1 MSYRKE
7 KIHSLTG
14 INLNIVSESELKK
27 LCNKFLKNGIHGL
40 CFSAYDEGQE
50 PGNNISDE
58 QILRKLNII
67 KPYIKWIRTFSCT
80 EGNERIP
87 VLAKELGLKT
97 LVGAW
102 LSDNKLTN
110 EKEINGLISLCKSG
124 HVDVAGVGNE
134 VLYRKEM
141 SESELID
148 YINLVKKEIGDI
160 PAGYV
165 DAYYEFS
172 ARPNLADSCD
182 VILANCYPYWEGCSL
197 EYSLMYMKQMYFE
210 ANSAGKGKKV
220 IITETGWPSQ
230 GASLRGAH
238 PSKENALKYF
248 INAQNWSFEDNIE
261 MFYFSAFDESW
272 KVGVEGDVGAY
283 WGLWDKDEKLKF

>member
-14 INLNIVSESELKK
+14 INLNTVSESELKK
-27 LCNKFLKNGIHGL
+27 LCNKFLKQGIHGL

-50 PGNNISDE
+50 PGDKIVDQ
-58 QILRKLNII
+58 QILRKLNIV
-67 KPYIKWIRTFSCT
+67 KPYTKWIRTFSCT

-87 VLAKELGLKT
+87 ILAKKLGLKT

-102 LSDNKLTN
+102 LSDKKSTN
-110 EKEINGLISLCKSG
+110 LKEINGLISLCKSCN
-124 HVDVAGVGNE
+124 VDIAAVGNE
-134 VLYRKEM
+134 VLYRKEL
-141 SESELID
+141 SEKELIE
-148 YINLVKKEIGDI
+148 YILNVKKQIGDI

-165 DAYYEFS
+165 DAYYEFPK
-172 ARPNLADSCD
+172 RPKLTDSCD
-182 VILANCYPYWEGCSL
+182 IILANCYPYWEGCSL
-197 EYSLMYMKQMYFE
+197 EYSLVYMKQMYNE
-210 ANSAGKGKKV
+210 ALHAGKGKKV
-220 IITETGWPSQ
+220 IVTETGWPSQ
-230 GASLRGAH
+230 GASLEGAH

-248 INAQNWSFEDNIE
+248 INAQNWSFEDKIE

>member
-27 LCNKFLKNGIHGL
+27 LCNKFLKKGIHGL

-50 PGNNISDE
+50 PGDNISDE

-102 LSDNKLTN
+102 LSDNK
-110 EKEINGLISLCKSG
+110 
-124 HVDVAGVGNE
+124 
-134 VLYRKEM
+134 
-141 SESELID
+141 
-148 YINLVKKEIGDI
+148 
-160 PAGYV
+160 
-165 DAYYEFS
+165 
-172 ARPNLADSCD
+172 
-182 VILANCYPYWEGCSL
+182 AN
-197 EYSLMYMKQMYFE
+197 K
-210 ANSAGKGKKV
+210 
-220 IITETGWPSQ
+220 
-230 GASLRGAH
+230 
-238 PSKENALKYF
+238 
-248 INAQNWSFEDNIE
+248 
-261 MFYFSAFDESW
+261 
-272 KVGVEGDVGAY
+272 
-283 WGLWDKDEKLKF
+283 

>member
-14 INLNIVSESELKK
+14 INLNNISNDELKD
-27 LCNKFLKNGIHGL
+27 LCKKYLEKGIHGL

-50 PGNNISDE
+50 PGDQISDD
-58 QILRKLNII
+58 QIRRKLKII
-67 KPYIKWIRTFSCT
+67 QPYIKWVRTFSCT

-87 VLAKELGLKT
+87 VIAKELGIKT

-102 LSDNKLTN
+102 LSDNISTN
-110 EKEINGLISLCKSG
+110 DKEINGLIDLCNSG
-124 HVDVAGVGNE
+124 KVDIAAVGNE
-134 VLYRKEM
+134 VLYRKELN
-141 SESELID
+141 EEELID
-148 YINLVKKEIGDI
+148 YIVRVKKEIKGI

-165 DAYYEFS
+165 DAYYEFPK
-172 ARPNLADSCD
+172 RPKLSECCD
-182 VILANCYPYWEGCSL
+182 VILANCYPYWEGCSID
-197 EYSLMYMKQMYFE
+197 YSLMYMKQMYNE
-210 ANSAGKGKKV
+210 AFNAGNGKKV
-220 IITETGWPSQ
+220 IVTETGWPSQ
-230 GASLRGAH
+230 GANLEGAF

-261 MFYFSAFDESW
+261 MFYFSSFDESW

-283 WGLWDKDEKLKF
+283 WGLWDKDENLKF

>member
-1 MSYRKE
+1 ME
-7 KIHSLTG
+7 
-14 INLNIVSESELKK
+14 
-27 LCNKFLKNGIHGL
+27 FMGL

-102 LSDNKLTN
+102 LSNNKPTN

-141 SESELID
+141 
-148 YINLVKKEIGDI
+148 
-160 PAGYV
+160 
-165 DAYYEFS
+165 F
-172 ARPNLADSCD
+172 
-182 VILANCYPYWEGCSL
+182 
-197 EYSLMYMKQMYFE
+197 
-210 ANSAGKGKKV
+210 
-220 IITETGWPSQ
+220 
-230 GASLRGAH
+230 
-238 PSKENALKYF
+238 
-248 INAQNWSFEDNIE
+248 
-261 MFYFSAFDESW
+261 
-272 KVGVEGDVGAY
+272 
-283 WGLWDKDEKLKF
+283 